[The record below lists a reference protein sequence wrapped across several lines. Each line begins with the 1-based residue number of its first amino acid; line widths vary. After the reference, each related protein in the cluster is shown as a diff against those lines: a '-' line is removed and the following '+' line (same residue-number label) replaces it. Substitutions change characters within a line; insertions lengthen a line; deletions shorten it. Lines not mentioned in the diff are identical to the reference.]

1 MSVGFGAFVKEAQ
14 DVGDLVVQPR
24 MGMSDPAEMRRGL
37 LATKHA
43 TATTVGT
50 ITLDSYTR
58 VNDIE
63 AARRAL
69 AAGGALNGYPIVNH
83 GTHVTGEVL
92 DGVLDPGFPVQV
104 RHGSAQPEA
113 IFRALVG
120 SGLTAT
126 EGGPVSYCL
135 PYSRAPLTQSV
146 ASWSRCC
153 EVFARLREVG
163 EEPHLETFGGCMM
176 GQLCPPGLLV
186 ALSVLEAVFFRAH
199 GLRSVSLSYAQQTST
214 AQDEEALRAL
224 GRLAGELLPDV
235 DWHIVLYAYMG
246 VYPRTEDGALL
257 LLERAARLATRA
269 GAARL
274 IVKTAAEA
282 HRIPTVEENVTAL
295 ELASAAA
302 ADERARVL
310 PGGLPPAALETG
322 IYEEARTL
330 VRTVL
335 DLDPD
340 IGRALVRAFG
350 RGLLDVPF
358 CLHPDNPGR
367 SRARVDTDGRL
378 RWTAIGAMPIGGVA
392 EITPAAGMT
401 SDALLSSLS
410 HVQRTYDDLALKAGD
425 RRRALAAR
433 QPVLLP

>member
-37 LATKHA
+37 LATKRA

-58 VNDIE
+58 VGDIE
-63 AARRAL
+63 AARGAL
-69 AAGGALNGYPIVNH
+69 ARGGALNGYPIVNH
-83 GTHVTGEVL
+83 GSHVTR
-92 DGVLDPGFPVQV
+92 GVLHGVADAGFPVQV

-113 IFRALVG
+113 IFGALVG
-120 SGLTAT
+120 AGLTAT

-135 PYSRAPLTQSV
+135 PYSRVPLAKSV
-146 ASWSRCC
+146 DSWSRCC
-153 EVFARLREVG
+153 EIFAQLREGG

-186 ALSVLEAVFFRAH
+186 ALSVLEAMFFRSR
-199 GLRSVSLSYAQQTST
+199 GLRSISLSYAQQTST
-214 AQDEEALRAL
+214 VQDEEALRAL
-224 GRLAGELLPDV
+224 GRLAADLLPDV

-257 LLERAARLATRA
+257 LLERAARLAART
-269 GAARL
+269 GTARL

-282 HRIPTVEENVTAL
+282 HRIPTIAENVTAL
-295 ELASAAA
+295 ELASVAA
-302 ADERARVL
+302 ADERARTL
-310 PGGLPPAALETG
+310 ARTRSTPPETG
-322 IYEEARTL
+322 IYDEARTL
-330 VRTVL
+330 VHTVL
-335 DLDPD
+335 DLAPD
-340 IGRALVRAFG
+340 LGRALVRAFG

-367 SRARVDTDGRL
+367 ARARVDADGRL
-378 RWTAIGAMPIGGVA
+378 RWTDIGAMPIAGVA
-392 EITPAAGMT
+392 ETAPAAGMT

-410 HVQRTYDDLALKAGD
+410 HVQRTYDELALRAGH
-425 RRRALAAR
+425 RRRATVAGR
-433 QPVLLP
+433 LPALTP